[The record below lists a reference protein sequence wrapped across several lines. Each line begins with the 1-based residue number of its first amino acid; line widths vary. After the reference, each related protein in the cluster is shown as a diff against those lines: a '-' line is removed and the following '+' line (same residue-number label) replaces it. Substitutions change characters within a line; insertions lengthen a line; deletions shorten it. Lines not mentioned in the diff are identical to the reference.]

1 VKQEE
6 QKLGAGGKSDR
17 RKREMLFLIKMKGKS
32 NTKPSTLNL
41 NRELQLRHFCFNIF
55 EKMKKELDNIHV
67 KLFLFRFVLDYLLF
81 SLHIV
86 NEQNVRLSKRRRK
99 NGDSLSMEVLLIH
112 EITTQILHSIT
123 ALHY

>member
-1 VKQEE
+1 
-6 QKLGAGGKSDR
+6 
-17 RKREMLFLIKMKGKS
+17 MLFLIKMKGKS

>member
-1 VKQEE
+1 MKQEE